1 MDGGMPRMQYPES
14 FQQDRTPLAEFQMTT
29 QAAWLGIRETQ
40 PRGGMEEQQAGE
52 GRVGGPT
59 QHHAQGSK
67 EHPSVTEKCPLK
79 KSQNQYPPWM
89 KTEFV
94 ESHTERKFA
103 EESCIFLGRFGW
115 EVGDTDF
122 FYDR

>member
-40 PRGGMEEQQAGE
+40 PRGGMEEQQASE

-67 EHPSVTEKCPLK
+67 EHPSV
-79 KSQNQYPPWM
+79 
-89 KTEFV
+89 
-94 ESHTERKFA
+94 
-103 EESCIFLGRFGW
+103 
-115 EVGDTDF
+115 
-122 FYDR
+122 